1 MSTEDELLE
10 TIETEEAIQK
20 APAKPKKEWQ
30 PNKTFK
36 LTKEQKI
43 ILALLSMLIPTVVF
57 VLIPILARNH
67 YTNRL
72 NIPSEIFLSTPQKI
86 SLPETTNVNKV
97 YNINL
102 NGYDFPIPDNFS
114 PSRIDENSIT
124 FRETLRADARR
135 IYITANPHTQ
145 PLNYSKLGISRW
157 FLPRNT
163 FQFVQLILNAT
174 WHPIRLMFKAQYYT
188 IEGLNSKIYQ
198 CNFGNSYSGF
208 VYPSAGQ
215 EGYMARAF
223 NKGGPGYFDY
233 HIKDPVNPPT
243 LNEWLNHTSK
253 IRPLELISEK
263 PDQAGAS
270 KHNLHSLIQLSRD
283 GENENEI
290 LSIGLS
296 EYFRTKS
303 PEWLIPVLEILSNRG
318 YYPDLIA
325 MHQRFNKYFLA
336 NPTKAV
342 LWENIMDKAVDKI
355 LKIDLDVYETSKEL
369 AIYCKNL
376 SDLEIDELELRIV
389 VTDYYGQTNSFLT
402 HVVKAGKI
410 LPGFEKNAIVRIP
423 KEISIRD
430 SKLVS
435 HQVTKLLFA
444 E

>member
-1 MSTEDELLE
+1 
-10 TIETEEAIQK
+10 
-20 APAKPKKEWQ
+20 
-30 PNKTFK
+30 
-36 LTKEQKI
+36 
-43 ILALLSMLIPTVVF
+43 
-57 VLIPILARNH
+57 
-67 YTNRL
+67 
-72 NIPSEIFLSTPQKI
+72 
-86 SLPETTNVNKV
+86 
-97 YNINL
+97 
-102 NGYDFPIPDNFS
+102 
-114 PSRIDENSIT
+114 
-124 FRETLRADARR
+124 
-135 IYITANPHTQ
+135 
-145 PLNYSKLGISRW
+145 
-157 FLPRNT
+157 
-163 FQFVQLILNAT
+163 
-174 WHPIRLMFKAQYYT
+174 
-188 IEGLNSKIYQ
+188 
-198 CNFGNSYSGF
+198 
-208 VYPSAGQ
+208 
-215 EGYMARAF
+215 MARAF